1 MSGVLRGLSS
11 LFEDTHPRALADRR
25 VLALLT
31 LIVAV
36 GVVVRFWGLGAV
48 GLHGDEKTMA
58 LPAMHLLQYGT
69 PEMPS
74 GFLYPRAVAQLYLIA
89 GSALAFGPSE
99 WAFRL
104 PSALCGVLLIIL
116 TWLAGR
122 RFLEPRW
129 NLALT
134 ATVALLPAFI
144 QDAQT
149 ARMYVFLTAGVAGF
163 MALLFAWERTGRR
176 GWLIGAVVA
185 MAVTLEFHTLAVFAA
200 WLCFLPGLE
209 SGERRK
215 WLEGTAAF
223 IAIAALFV
231 VLNRWIASEY
241 PHALGALDG
250 SPVNG
255 PRAVAPPLHVLWPL
269 AMVLPAL
276 ALSWF
281 AMRMRGLLPVLL
293 LAASL
298 VAQVLRLD
306 HVGILLIIAALV
318 LARRNGELPAGRLA
332 LYFAACA
339 LLTAA
344 QVWYL
349 SAHRSGSL
357 GQILGLLLGWPS
369 VRTFFA
375 ISRYSVAALLLAA
388 GGTAA
393 GLWRLAHRERVPDH
407 VLFLTLG
414 VWVPLLQIG
423 CFSWDPEQRYVEGQI
438 MPLLLGAFAVGQ
450 WVWVWASAVSS
461 SRTLNVFSIRASARA
476 RRPGPGALP
485 PGTASGTAPI
495 SGSLT
500 PGTARG
506 TAPISGALPP
516 GTARGTAPISGAMPP
531 WMASGKAPILASV
544 AAAIVCILVINPVRL
559 RAAVAPTY
567 AHYPD
572 HKGAAEFVASRHP
585 APDDVIIAEDDLM
598 QTYYLGHV
606 DYWLQDRETAAP
618 FLVRHDDRWV
628 DVYTDTPLIGSGE
641 QLEQL
646 VARRDRGAIYVIGS
660 GENADGRS
668 TLMRGLGIEQVLDS
682 PAFHLIYVGRDR
694 LTDVW
699 KVDAPGHS
707 LTAAARPARRR

>member
-1 MSGVLRGLSS
+1 MTGVLRGISS
-11 LFEDTHPRALADRR
+11 LFEDTRPRDHPDWR

-36 GVVVRFWGLGAV
+36 GVLVRFWGLGNV

-58 LPAMHLLQYGT
+58 LPAMHLLKYGT

-89 GSALAFGPSE
+89 GSALAFGPTE

-116 TWLAGR
+116 TWVAGR

-134 ATVALLPAFI
+134 AAVALLPAFI

-149 ARMYVFLTAGVAGF
+149 ARMYVFLTTGVAGF

-176 GWLIGAVVA
+176 VWLIAAVIEIA
-185 MAVTLEFHTLAVFAA
+185 LTLEFHTLAVFAA
-200 WLCFLPGLE
+200 WLCFLPALL

-215 WLEGTAAF
+215 WLEGAAAF
-223 IAIAALFV
+223 VAIAALFV
-231 VLNRWIASEY
+231 VLNRWISSEY
-241 PHALGALDG
+241 PHALGTLDG
-250 SPVNG
+250 TPVNG
-255 PRAVAPPLHVLWPL
+255 PRAVAPPLHALWPL
-269 AMVLPAL
+269 AMALPAL
-276 ALSWF
+276 ALSWYV
-281 AMRMRGLLPVLL
+281 MRVRGLLPVLL

-306 HVGILLIIAALV
+306 HVALLLIIAALV
-318 LARRNGELPAGRLA
+318 LARRDGALPAGRLA
-332 LYFAACA
+332 LYFAVCV
-339 LLTAA
+339 LLNAA

-357 GQILGLLLGWPS
+357 AQILGLLLGWPS

-375 ISRYSVAALLLAA
+375 ISRYSVAALLLGA
-388 GGTAA
+388 GGIAA

-414 VWVPLLQIG
+414 VWIPLLQIG

-438 MPLLLGAFAVGQ
+438 MPLLLAAFAAAQ
-450 WVWVWASAVSS
+450 WAYRAAATQPRPAS
-461 SRTLNVFSIRASARA
+461 F
-476 RRPGPGALP
+476 P
-485 PGTASGTAPI
+485 PGRLAGF
-495 SGSLT
+495 
-500 PGTARG
+500 
-506 TAPISGALPP
+506 GA
-516 GTARGTAPISGAMPP
+516 A
-531 WMASGKAPILASV
+531 
-544 AAAIVCILVINPVRL
+544 AAAILCILVINPTRL
-559 RAAVAPTY
+559 QAAVQPTY

-572 HKGAAEFVASRHP
+572 HKGAAEFVASLHP
-585 APDDVIIAEDDLM
+585 APGDVIVAEDDLM

-618 FLVRHDDRWV
+618 FLVRHDGEWV

-641 QLEQL
+641 QLERL
-646 VARRDRGAIYVIGS
+646 VARHDRGAIYIIGS
-660 GENADGRS
+660 GENADGRD

-682 PAFHLIYVGRDR
+682 SPFHLIYVGRDR

-699 KVDAPGHS
+699 KVDAPAHS
-707 LTAAARPARRR
+707 LTAAARAARRR